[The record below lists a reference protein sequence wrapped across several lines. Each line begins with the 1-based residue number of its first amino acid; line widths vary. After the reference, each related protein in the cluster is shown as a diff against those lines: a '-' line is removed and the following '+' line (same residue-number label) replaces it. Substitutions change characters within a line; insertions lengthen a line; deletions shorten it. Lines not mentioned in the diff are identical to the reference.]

1 MTSARVLIDHLTPY
15 VQQFNCKTA
24 PSLFSV
30 THSHTLWHFPYCLDA
45 LALFQFCASLLC
57 GIGLGQK
64 PNLVDKLINLFQKPY
79 NPTKDKILYAK
90 NNDHPKNVQLKSIYL

>member
-79 NPTKDKILYAK
+79 SSK
-90 NNDHPKNVQLKSIYL
+90 